1 MDKSKSYRVAGGV
14 IRNGALIRDAHQN
27 IARSGGKE
35 KSSSAAA
42 PIHPGMVAPKGATP
56 LAFVGGKRPLD
67 DESCDKLH
75 IGKQVPVAF
84 GQRSRT
90 DRGSTADGFEHLRK
104 AGRLGAPVGGWKR

>member
-1 MDKSKSYRVAGGV
+1 MDKSKSYRVAGGI

-27 IARSGGKE
+27 MARAG
-35 KSSSAAA
+35 A
-42 PIHPGMVAPKGATP
+42 PKKLTPPTVHPGFSTAPKGATP

-75 IGKQVPVAF
+75 IGKQVSVAF

-90 DRGSTADGFEHLRK
+90 DRGATADGFEHLQR
-104 AGRLGAPVGGWKR
+104 AGRLGKR

>member
-1 MDKSKSYRVAGGV
+1 MSQSKSYRVPGGV
-14 IRNGALIRDAHQN
+14 FRNGVLIKDAHQN
-27 IARSGGKE
+27 IARAGGKE
-35 KSSSAAA
+35 KSSAAA
-42 PIHPGMVAPKGATP
+42 PIHPGMVATKGATP

-90 DRGSTADGFEHLRK
+90 ERGSVADGFEHLQK
-104 AGRLGAPVGGWKR
+104 AGRMGAPVGGWKR